1 MPASKSGPQRP
12 RREFCSVNVHFVT
25 AQGETVVAPARA
37 GSRLLEVGQG
47 AGMPLEGTCEGQ
59 MACSTCH
66 VIVSPDWFDK
76 LEPASADEEDML
88 DLAAGVTRT
97 SRLSCQ
103 IELVDELD
111 GLTVKIPVISR
122 DMQFG

>member
-1 MPASKSGPQRP
+1 M
-12 RREFCSVNVHFVT
+12 
-25 AQGETVVAPARA
+25 AQAEPGT
-37 GSRLLEVGQG
+37 RLLEVGQG

-66 VIVSPDWFDK
+66 VIVLPDWFEK
-76 LEPASADEEDML
+76 LAPASPDEEDML

-103 IELVDELD
+103 IELSGDLD
-111 GLTVKIPVISR
+111 GLTVQIPGVAR

>member
-1 MPASKSGPQRP
+1 MVRVRFIASDG
-12 RREFCSVNVHFVT
+12 EVT
-25 AQGETVVAPARA
+25 EAEGEPGTALLDLAQA
-37 GSRLLEVGQG
+37 

-66 VIVSPDWFDK
+66 VIVAKDWFDK
-76 LEPASADEEDML
+76 LPQAVEDEEDML

-103 IELVDELD
+103 VMLSDELD
-111 GLTVKIPVISR
+111 GLEVRIPAESR
-122 DMQFG
+122 DMQKR